1 VNGLPVFGGG
11 RIENVVRSGD
21 RPVRAAAGLSGTG
34 LRARSGLPGWTR
46 GQALAHVAHSVD
58 AHV

>member
-11 RIENVVRSGD
+11 RIENVVRSGG

-46 GQALAHVAHSVD
+46 GHALAHVAHSVD
-58 AHV
+58 AYV